1 MVVPRGWLRR
11 GVPPIVI
18 VVAWKWIGSGD
29 ERGYGTSDADRAAL
43 EVALRLADQT
53 SDTVDVVTVGPPGS
67 DGPLREALAA
77 GASRAMRIDAPPA
90 LASEAVSA
98 ALVPVVSTATWVVCG
113 DVSADRGTGAVPA
126 FLAAHL
132 GVAQALG
139 LIEVDSSAGR
149 VNAVRRLD
157 GGRREVLEVEPPA
170 VLSVEGSVARLRRS
184 GLRAELAARTATVD
198 RHAGPA
204 GPLEQPSAIAPYRP
218 RARVVPMPLGDALA
232 RIRQLTDVGG
242 DSSGHGEVV
251 VLDPPAAAA
260 RILAAV
266 HEWS

>member
-1 MVVPRGWLRR
+1 M
-11 GVPPIVI
+11 I

-43 EVALRLADQT
+43 EVGLRLAEQT
-53 SDTVDVVTVGPPGS
+53 SDAVDVVTVGPPGS
-67 DGPLREALAA
+67 ESPLREAVAA
-77 GASRAMRIDAPPA
+77 GATRVVRIDAPPELASDAVAAA
-90 LASEAVSA
+90 LAAVA
-98 ALVPVVSTATWVVCG
+98 STATWVVCG

-139 LIEVDSSAGR
+139 LIEVESGAGR
-149 VNAVRRLD
+149 VHAVRRLD

-184 GLRAELAARTATVD
+184 GLRAELAARAATVD
-198 RHAGPA
+198 RLTGPS
-204 GPLEQPSAIAPYRP
+204 GPVEEPSATAPYRP
-218 RARVVPMPLGDALA
+218 RARFVTMPYGDALA
-232 RIRQLTDVGG
+232 RVRQLTDVSGEP
-242 DSSGHGEVV
+242 SGHGEVL

-266 HEWS
+266 REWS